1 MPGPPGAAPGHS
13 SAGSEASRPSV
24 RPCPTNGIGN
34 TPCEEST
41 GDSSTPEGTLASP
54 SQRRLR
60 ARAHWRRASEV
71 VLTIQLAR
79 DRWHTAVQ
87 SVITMSKM
95 LRYHRILQDSSADDG
110 DRLYACAQLLLYHRS
125 DTRVASK
132 VRTIRLIVRDASI
145 AELFY
150 EDSLVLGQRLSD
162 AFTPSKMGSH
172 PLIYTYVF
180 PLFCLSLYSYTAA
193 DYRNYSGQ
201 TYGWHLASVLGEQFD
216 FDFLVTWR
224 GFYLPAVQQGQRDR
238 WVLSV
243 IIHQGLQHILS
254 NMLLYIV
261 LARHLERRYGTWR
274 LVVVSTISGIGG
286 NLFCCLFSD
295 PCTVVV
301 GASGLIFGVAA
312 FWIADLLLHLHEI
325 RGILLQLFL
334 VLVFFVLFLVTII
347 TQPHVSHF
355 SHLGGLLAGL
365 FPSMLFLP
373 SSGGRL
379 PDTVIIAV
387 GLTCTVM
394 FNAILFPVAYLI
406 RLQRNFVC

>member
-1 MPGPPGAAPGHS
+1 MP
-13 SAGSEASRPSV
+13 AG
-24 RPCPTNGIGN
+24 TQG
-34 TPCEEST
+34 
-41 GDSSTPEGTLASP
+41 
-54 SQRRLR
+54 SQMQRSLQAR
-60 ARAHWRRASEV
+60 ARWRRASEV
-71 VLTIQLAR
+71 VLNIQLAR

-87 SVITMSKM
+87 SVLTMSKM
-95 LRYHRILQDSSADDG
+95 LRYHRILQDRSADG
-110 DRLYACAQLLLYHRS
+110 ADRLHACAQLLLYHRS
-125 DTRVASK
+125 DVRVASK
-132 VRTIRLIVRDASI
+132 VRAIRLIVRDASI

-150 EDSLVLGQRLSD
+150 EDSLALGQRISD
-162 AFTPSKMGSH
+162 VFTPSKMGSH
-172 PLIYTYVF
+172 YLVYTYIF
-180 PLFCLSLYSYTAA
+180 PLFCVSVYSYTAA
-193 DYRNYSGQ
+193 DYRNYTGQ
-201 TYGWHLASVLGEQFD
+201 SYGWHLAPILQEQFD

-243 IIHQGLQHILS
+243 IVHEGLQHIVS

-274 LVVVSTISGIGG
+274 LVVVSTLSGIGG

-312 FWIADLLLHLHEI
+312 FWLADLLVHLHEI
-325 RGILLQLFL
+325 RGILLQLFF

-379 PDTVIIAV
+379 SDTVIMSL
-387 GLTCTVM
+387 GLAFTVM
-394 FNAILFPVAYLI
+394 FNAVLFPVAYLVS
-406 RLQRNFVC
+406 LQRTFAC